1 MNLDDW
7 LIQNENLTVEE
18 INEIL
23 RGKKATYSDGEEFI
37 IKEFNEEDAYSF
49 ARHVHIQAKPRGEE
63 LQFLTC
69 PYCHGGKSGKD
80 KGTFSI
86 NLRSG

>member
-1 MNLDDW
+1 MSKL
-7 LIQNENLTVEE
+7 
-18 INEIL
+18 
-23 RGKKATYSDGEEFI
+23 YEF
-37 IKEFNEEDAYSF
+37 KEDDAYSF

-80 KGTFSI
+80 KGTFGATNSKSSRLPLVI
-86 NLRSG
+86 NLITEPLAAEVILDKWY